1 MSLFE
6 KFVNTTGKNTDSSN
20 DRKNLFEKF
29 LNTTGK
35 NTDSSNTKKDTNS
48 SNDTYSPSLVDR
60 IIGGFSVGGQAYGNV
75 FSGKPL
81 MTGIDEKISDIE
93 KGIVRDEEGEVVYEG
108 GKKVDKDENDKK
120 DPNLDPIYGGMKP
133 KEFYGMLEQMGERGA
148 NRKFLRSG
156 IQALANSPLIAGQAA
171 LEAAKNVGNLTALN
185 MAAMAD
191 QNLVLSQNPTKQKIA
206 GKYFG

>member
-1 MSLFE
+1 MSRR
-6 KFVNTTGKNTDSSN
+6 GSSVQELTN
-20 DRKNLFEKF
+20 RRKNLFEEF
-29 LNTTGK
+29 LNKTGK
-35 NTDSSNTKKDTNS
+35 NTNSFNIKKDTNS

-60 IIGGFSVGGQAYGNV
+60 IIGGFSIGGQAYGNI

-93 KGIVRDEEGEVVYEG
+93 KGIVRDAEGEVVYEE
-108 GKKVDKDENDKK
+108 GKKVSNDENGTKK
-120 DPNLDPIYGGMKP
+120 D
-133 KEFYGMLEQMGERGA
+133 KEPSFKERVDMLEGMAERGA
-148 NRKFLRSG
+148 NRQFLRAG
-156 IQALANSPLIAGQAA
+156 IQALANSPLIGGKAA